1 MNGYLQ
7 KGRPLVNYIICI
19 NTSKTNG
26 AGLPCCRDLAQTSPG
41 GSIACHGI
49 EWLRKSGNI
58 LVVNRCESFDW
69 GSRTLSICYG
79 TYIHVCLFNSIIV
92 SQITDLL
99 VKPRKRLLFHL
110 SWVDPLTL
118 LFLVLLYLWLL
129 GPMISEWGQILRH
142 ANWAVAR
149 RQVVGLSRGCH
160 FRSPI
165 LLAKYMFQCQC
176 LYNRKLCCH
185 FDRKCP

>member
-7 KGRPLVNYIICI
+7 KGRLLVNYIIYI

-26 AGLPCCRDLAQTSPG
+26 AGLPCCRDLASTSPG
-41 GSIACHGI
+41 GSIACDGI

-69 GSRTLSICYG
+69 GSNTLSIFYG
-79 TYIHVCLFNSIIV
+79 TYIHFCSFNSIIV

-99 VKPRKRLLFHL
+99 MKPKKTVAFPSEL
-110 SWVDPLTL
+110 SWPLTL
-118 LFLVLLYLWLL
+118 LFLVLFYLWPL
-129 GPMISEWGQILRH
+129 GPMIIEWGQILRH

-176 LYNRKLCCH
+176 LHNRKLCCH
-185 FDRKCP
+185 FDR